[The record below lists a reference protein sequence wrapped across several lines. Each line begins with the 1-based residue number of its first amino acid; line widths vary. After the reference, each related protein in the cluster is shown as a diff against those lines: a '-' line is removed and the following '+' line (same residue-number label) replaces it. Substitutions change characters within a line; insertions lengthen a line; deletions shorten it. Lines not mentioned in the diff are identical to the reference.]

1 MKYNPLSCQSEGTKF
16 ALTNSHCGILI
27 TMGVGKTVS
36 ALTAIEELL
45 YNYVL
50 VKRVLVVAPKRVTLI
65 TWPDE
70 IAKWRHTKN
79 LTYTVLHGSDK
90 LDRLHYESANVDIT
104 LINYEGL
111 QWLYNNKKYMPAF
124 DMLVL
129 DESTYIK
136 NPSSGRTK
144 LVHKLARYMK
154 RVLLLTGTPKPNG
167 EANLWSQVYALDRGD
182 RLGRGITAFREQY
195 MIQKAERVWVPKSG
209 ARKEILDKIK
219 DLVLVVE
226 DTSGV
231 GLPDVKNNI
240 VSVVLPDKVQKL
252 YTNACNNLL
261 MEVGN
266 EKVVIKNPQALT
278 QKLRQIASGFLYT
291 ENGVVKL
298 HAEKLKALDEL
309 IEGIDGNVLVGI
321 NFKQD
326 ITLIREHLGYEVPAL
341 YSGTSDGQ
349 SNKWIRSWMEGKIP
363 VMLVHP
369 AAMSHG
375 LNLQGGG
382 RDIVWYSLTW
392 DLEYY
397 LQLIARL
404 RRRGSKYACILNH
417 IIFAVGTLDEWLLK
431 ALTSKGKIQEEA
443 IEYLRRS
450 KK

>member
-1 MKYNPLSCQSEGTKF
+1 
-16 ALTNSHCGILI
+16 
-27 TMGVGKTVS
+27 MGVGKTVS

>member
-1 MKYNPLSCQSEGTKF
+1 
-16 ALTNSHCGILI
+16 
-27 TMGVGKTVS
+27 MGVGKTVS

-209 ARKEILDKIK
+209 ARREILDKIK

-309 IEGIDGNVLVGI
+309 IDGIDGNVLVGI

>member
-1 MKYNPLSCQSEGTKF
+1 
-16 ALTNSHCGILI
+16 
-27 TMGVGKTVS
+27 
-36 ALTAIEELL
+36 
-45 YNYVL
+45 
-50 VKRVLVVAPKRVTLI
+50 LI

-90 LDRLHYESANVDIT
+90 LDRLHYESANADIT

-231 GLPDVKNNI
+231 GLPDVKDNI

-252 YTNACNNLL
+252 YRDACNNLL

>member
-1 MKYNPLSCQSEGTKF
+1 MKYTPLSCQAEGTKF
-16 ALTNSHCGILI
+16 ILKNTHCGVLI

-45 YNYVL
+45 FNYVL

-70 IAKWRHTKN
+70 IGKWRHTKN
-79 LTYTVLHGSDK
+79 LTYTVLHGDEK
-90 LDRLHYESANVDIT
+90 LYRLKHEASKVDIT

-111 QWLYNNKKYMPAF
+111 QWLWNNKDIMPNF

-136 NPSSGRTK
+136 NPSSNRTK
-144 LVHKLARYMK
+144 LVHKLSRFVK
-154 RVLLLTGTPKPNG
+154 RVVILTGTPKPNG
-167 EANLWSQVYALDRGD
+167 EANLWSQVYVLDRGD
-182 RLGRGITAFREQY
+182 RLGRGITKFREQY
-195 MIQKAERVWVPKSG
+195 MLQKAERVWVPKSG

-219 DLVLVVE
+219 HLVLVVE

-231 GLPDVKNNI
+231 GLPDVKDNI
-240 VSVVLPDKVQKL
+240 VSVILPAPVQKL
-252 YTNACNNLL
+252 YRKACNDLL
-261 MEVGN
+261 FEIDG
-266 EKVVIKNPQALT
+266 EKVIINNPQSLT

-291 ENGVVKL
+291 DSGVVKI
-298 HAEKLKALDEL
+298 HDEKLKALDEL
-309 IEGIDGNVLVGI
+309 IEGISGNVLVGI

-382 RDIVWYSLTW
+382 KDIVWYSLTW

-404 RRRGSKYACILNH
+404 RRRGSKYACIINH
-417 IIFAVGTLDEWLLK
+417 IILATGTLDEWLLK
-431 ALTSKGKIQEEA
+431 SLSSKGKIQEEA

>member
-1 MKYNPLSCQSEGTKF
+1 
-16 ALTNSHCGILI
+16 
-27 TMGVGKTVS
+27 MGVGKTVS

-209 ARKEILDKIK
+209 ARREILDKIK